1 MRHRMALTYPS
12 QALFRITNQ
21 ELGSPQSSVCLSSSD
36 LKKQNK
42 KTAVQYVD
50 YV

>member
-1 MRHRMALTYPS
+1 MRHRMALTYQS

-21 ELGSPQSSVCLSSSD
+21 ELGSPQSSVCLFSSD
-36 LKKQNK
+36 FEKQ
-42 KTAVQYVD
+42 KTTVQYVD